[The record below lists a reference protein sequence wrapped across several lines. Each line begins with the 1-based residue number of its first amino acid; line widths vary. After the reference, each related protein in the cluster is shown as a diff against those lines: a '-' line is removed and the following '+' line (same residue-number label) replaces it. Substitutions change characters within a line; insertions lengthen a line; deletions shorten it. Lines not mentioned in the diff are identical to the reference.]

1 MIKAEFELW
10 KDVEGFEGYYQVSTW
25 GNVRSLD
32 RWVNSKS
39 KLNKPYKSLYKGKML
54 KGSPDKDGYLLV
66 HFRKDGKEFAFKKHR
81 LVAEA
86 FIPNPEN
93 KSQVN
98 HIDEDKTNNYVWNLN
113 WMTCKENINHG
124 THNKRCAE
132 ANSKTVYQYSLDGDF
147 IKKWNSTSE
156 IIKSG
161 FKNAHISD
169 CCLGKVLTAAGYVWS
184 YTKIDKNNFDA
195 NKIKYRFSKNV
206 IYQYD
211 KDLNLIH
218 EWLNVQEADDNG
230 YCDTCIYDCCNGK
243 QKYHRGYIWSYTK
256 FN

>member
-124 THNKRCAE
+124 THNNRSAESRINHPKISKPVIAIEKRTGLILEFASSREAE
-132 ANSKTVYQYSLDGDF
+132 RETGIDNG
-147 IKKWNSTSE
+147 N
-156 IIKSG
+156 IIKCCQGKKNSCGG
-161 FKNAHISD
+161 FYWIYANTD
-169 CCLGKVLTAAGYVWS
+169 
-184 YTKIDKNNFDA
+184 DA
-195 NKIKYRFSKNV
+195 
-206 IYQYD
+206 
-211 KDLNLIH
+211 
-218 EWLNVQEADDNG
+218 EE
-230 YCDTCIYDCCNGK
+230 
-243 QKYHRGYIWSYTK
+243 
-256 FN
+256 